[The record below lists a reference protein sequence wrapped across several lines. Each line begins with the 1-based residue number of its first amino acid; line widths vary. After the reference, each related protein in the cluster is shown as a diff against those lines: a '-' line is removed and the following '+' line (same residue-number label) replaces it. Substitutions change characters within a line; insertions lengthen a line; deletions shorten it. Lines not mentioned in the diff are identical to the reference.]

1 MASTKSLP
9 DRPDAVSLVP
19 SGSSTS
25 SRACRIVVG
34 SGRTTTGTND
44 NADTGFEA
52 GEEAVTPSTAE
63 DDHALAVAS

>member
-25 SRACRIVVG
+25 NLACRVVVG
-34 SGRTTTGTND
+34 PGRTTTGTND
-44 NADTGFEA
+44 SADTGFA
-52 GEEAVTPSTAE
+52 GLAEAVTLSSAG
-63 DDHALAVAS
+63 DDHALAVVS